1 MPEQSLVR
9 PIVPSIGSR
18 HRVLTRVLTRAV
30 TPLAGALLA
39 AVLLAPGAARAQGG
53 NGTVTG
59 RVTESGGD
67 GIVGVTVAVTGQPRG
82 AITRSDGS
90 YRLTLPAGSYELNAR
105 LLGYASA
112 KASVTVIAGGTATQN
127 FTLARAASVLNAVAV
142 TGSRRTTERTVTE
155 APVPIDVVGSAEIKQ
170 TGRTETSQILQML
183 VPSVNF
189 PRTSIAGGVDMQR
202 PFTLRGL
209 GPDQALVLINGK
221 RRHAGAVV
229 AVNNS
234 VGRGSTGVDLNA
246 IPAQSIE
253 RIEVLRDGAAA
264 QYGSDAIAGVINV
277 ILKED
282 APATFSATVGQV
294 SSSVNAAP
302 YGTQRFSDGGVVQLD
317 ANKGWAFAG
326 GRGFLNL
333 TGEGRDRAATSRSL
347 PDQRPQYF
355 TAATDD
361 SVRRGLP
368 VTIGGVRI
376 PEAAVDY
383 ARNNTWF
390 GDAALRDGGGAWNA
404 GFDVGRG
411 VRLYSFGGATYRVG
425 QSWGFARRPQEAVV
439 VRSIYPQGFLPSII
453 GTSQDYSGAVGAK
466 GSTGGWTWDLSSIIG
481 QNRFD
486 FDVRNS
492 NNPTLGNASPRD
504 FENGALRSTQVTLNG
519 DLARQLSVGLSAPVN
534 VAIGAE
540 ARFDRYQ
547 IFRGEEASY
556 IDGGQS
562 VLDGPNRG
570 GRVPAGS
577 QLFYG
582 FKPSDEVNAT
592 RSSQA
597 GYLDVEVTPFRRLQ
611 LGAAGRFENFS
622 DFGSATIGKLTARL
636 EPVRT
641 VALRGAAST
650 GFRAP
655 SLAQT
660 YYSSTASNVLIVA
673 GAATA
678 NEVATLPVT
687 SPAARA
693 LGATDLTPER
703 SRNLSAGIA
712 LTPSQQFTLT
722 ADWFGIEIDDRVVLS
737 ETFVGPAVQTLI
749 RPFGLQGDI
758 RPRFFTNAIDTR
770 TRGIDV
776 VARYARDLGNESALR
791 ATAGFNQSRTRITR
805 VSANPPQLASV
816 NQVLLGRTER
826 SRFEE
831 AQPWTS
837 FRVNANYTRR
847 QYSVELQ
854 QARFGTFWSR
864 PDLSV
869 PVGQRYAVSDQK
881 FGARWITDLSVT
893 RRFEEVSLAVGA
905 DNLFDVYPDR
915 IAITNPENQGGSRM
929 YSGFSPFGSNG
940 RFVFLRATYTP

>member
-1 MPEQSLVR
+1 VVR
-9 PIVPSIGSR
+9 AVRTDRPRARPHLTRRIGPPHARALARPRDRARDLPPPARR
-18 HRVLTRVLTRAV
+18 HRVATRVA
-30 TPLAGALLA
+30 TPLASTLLA
-39 AVLLAPGAARAQGG
+39 AALCLPGAARAQD
-53 NGTVTG
+53 GTVTG

-90 YRLTLPAGSYELNAR
+90 YRLTLPAGSYELTAR
-105 LLGYASA
+105 LIGYASV
-112 KASVTVIAGGTATQN
+112 KANVVVVAGGTVTQS

-142 TGSRRTTERTVTE
+142 TGSRRTTERTITQ

-221 RRHAGAVV
+221 RRHAGSVV

-246 IPAQSIE
+246 IPASSIE

-282 APATFSATVGQV
+282 APATFSVTAGQV
-294 SSSVNAAP
+294 SSSVNSAP
-302 YGTQRFSDGGVVQLD
+302 YGTQRFSDGGVVQID
-317 ANKGWAFAG
+317 GNKGWSFLG
-326 GRGFLNL
+326 GRAFLNL
-333 TGEGRDRAATSRSL
+333 TGEGRDRGATSRSL

-368 VTIGGVRI
+368 VTVGGVRI

-404 GFDVGRG
+404 GYDTKRG
-411 VRLYSFGGATYRVG
+411 IRLYSFGAATYRVG

-439 VRSIYPQGFLPSII
+439 VRALYPQGFLPSII
-453 GTSQDYSGAVGAK
+453 GTSQDYSGALGAK
-466 GSTGGWTWDLSSIIG
+466 GDAKGWAWDLSGAVG
-481 QNRFD
+481 QNRFG
-486 FDVRNS
+486 FAVRNS
-492 NNPTLGNASPRD
+492 NNPSLGLASPRN
-504 FENGALRSTQVTLNG
+504 FENGDLRSTQLTFNG
-519 DLARQLSVGLSAPVN
+519 DLSRQFGVGMAAPMNVGLGVE
-534 VAIGAE
+534 G
-540 ARFDRYQ
+540 RFDRYQ

-556 IDGGQS
+556 IDGGQT

-592 RSSQA
+592 RNSQA
-597 GYLDVEVTPFRRLQ
+597 GYLDVEITPFRRLQ

-622 DFGSATIGKLTARL
+622 DFGSATIGKLTGRL
-636 EPVRT
+636 EGT
-641 VALRGAAST
+641 KWLALRGAAST

-673 GAATA
+673 GQSTA

-703 SRNLSAGIA
+703 SRNVSAGIA
-712 LTPSQQFTLT
+712 LTPSRDVHGDGRLLRHRHRRPDRPVGDVRRPARAEPDPPVRPAGGRPPAVLHQRDRHAHPRHRRRRPLCPRPRQRELAACDGRLQQQPHAHHARLGQPRAALAGEPGAARPHGAFAVRGGAAL
-722 ADWFGIEIDDRVVLS
+722 DQLPRQRRLLP
-737 ETFVGPAVQTLI
+737 PAVQRLA
-749 RPFGLQGDI
+749 PAG
-758 RPRFFTNAIDTR
+758 
-770 TRGIDV
+770 
-776 VARYARDLGNESALR
+776 ALR
-791 ATAGFNQSRTRITR
+791 SRSATS
-805 VSANPPQLASV
+805 SS
-816 NQVLLGRTER
+816 
-826 SRFEE
+826 
-831 AQPWTS
+831 TS
-837 FRVNANYTRR
+837 
-847 QYSVELQ
+847 
-854 QARFGTFWSR
+854 
-864 PDLSV
+864 
-869 PVGQRYAVSDQK
+869 
-881 FGARWITDLSVT
+881 
-893 RRFEEVSLAVGA
+893 
-905 DNLFDVYPDR
+905 
-915 IAITNPENQGGSRM
+915 
-929 YSGFSPFGSNG
+929 SG
-940 RFVFLRATYTP
+940 

>member
-1 MPEQSLVR
+1 
-9 PIVPSIGSR
+9 
-18 HRVLTRVLTRAV
+18 
-30 TPLAGALLA
+30 
-39 AVLLAPGAARAQGG
+39 
-53 NGTVTG
+53 
-59 RVTESGGD
+59 
-67 GIVGVTVAVTGQPRG
+67 
-82 AITRSDGS
+82 
-90 YRLTLPAGSYELNAR
+90 
-105 LLGYASA
+105 
-112 KASVTVIAGGTATQN
+112 
-127 FTLARAASVLNAVAV
+127 
-142 TGSRRTTERTVTE
+142 
-155 APVPIDVVGSAEIKQ
+155 
-170 TGRTETSQILQML
+170 
-183 VPSVNF
+183 
-189 PRTSIAGGVDMQR
+189 
-202 PFTLRGL
+202 
-209 GPDQALVLINGK
+209 
-221 RRHAGAVV
+221 
-229 AVNNS
+229 VNNS

-246 IPAQSIE
+246 IPASSIE

-282 APATFSATVGQV
+282 APATFSVTAGQV
-294 SSSVNAAP
+294 SSSVNSAP
-302 YGTQRFSDGGVVQLD
+302 YGTQRFSDGGVVQID
-317 ANKGWAFAG
+317 GNKGWSFLG
-326 GRGFLNL
+326 GRAFLNL
-333 TGEGRDRAATSRSL
+333 TGEGRDRGATSRSL

-368 VTIGGVRI
+368 VTVGGVRI

-404 GFDVGRG
+404 GYDTKPGI
-411 VRLYSFGGATYRVG
+411 RLYSFGAATYRVG

-439 VRSIYPQGFLPSII
+439 VRALYPQGFLPSII
-453 GTSQDYSGAVGAK
+453 GTSQDYSGALGAK
-466 GSTGGWTWDLSSIIG
+466 GDAKGWAWDLSGAVG
-481 QNRFD
+481 QNRFG
-486 FDVRNS
+486 FAVRNS
-492 NNPTLGNASPRD
+492 NNPSLGLASPRN
-504 FENGALRSTQVTLNG
+504 FENGDLRSTQLTFNG
-519 DLARQLSVGLSAPVN
+519 DLSRQFGVGMAAPMNVGLGVE
-534 VAIGAE
+534 G
-540 ARFDRYQ
+540 RFDRYQ

-556 IDGGQS
+556 IDGGQT

-592 RSSQA
+592 RNSQA
-597 GYLDVEVTPFRRLQ
+597 GYLDVEITPFRRLQ
-611 LGAAGRFENFS
+611 IGAAGRFENFS
-622 DFGSATIGKLTARL
+622 DFGSATIGKLTGRL
-636 EPVRT
+636 EGT
-641 VALRGAAST
+641 KWLALRGAAST

-673 GAATA
+673 GQSTA

-703 SRNLSAGIA
+703 SRNVSAGIA
-712 LTPSQQFTLT
+712 LTPSPAFTVT
-722 ADWFGIEIDDRVVLS
+722 ADYFGIDIDDRIVLS
-737 ETFVGPAVQTLI
+737 ETFVGPLVQNLI
-749 RPFGLQGDI
+749 RPFGLQGDV

-776 VARYARDLGNESALR
+776 VARYARDLGNESSLR
-791 ATAGFNQSRTRITR
+791 ATAGFNNSRTRITR
-805 VSANPPQLASV
+805 VSANPAQLSQV

-831 AQPWTS
+831 AQPWTN
-837 FRVNANYTRR
+837 FRVNADYSRR
-847 QYSVELQ
+847 QYSVSLQ
-854 QARFGTFWSR
+854 QARFGSYWSR

-869 PVGQRYAVSDQK
+869 PVGQEYAVSDQK
-881 FGARWITDLSVT
+881 FGVRWITDLSVT
-893 RRFEEVSLAVGA
+893 RRFEQVSLAVGA

-929 YSGFSPFGSNG
+929 FSPFSPFGSNG
-940 RFVFLRATYTP
+940 RFVFVRATYTP